1 MGDVGSAKK
10 KEFGV
15 GTAGK
20 RDERRESERQRMA
33 SKSFVAFGFTVLL
46 SLVLVSCHPPQPF
59 SPSPPA
65 THAAKP
71 VPNDEKAM
79 KAIDYVCQNSTDY
92 DICVNVLKHD
102 SRSNTEDRKVFLKIL
117 FENVRSRVVE
127 IYSIADKLFPRE
139 TDPWS
144 KDCLQACRMEY
155 KFNQRYLKGIVNAI
169 DTGDYKRVHHLMIT
183 IAALA
188 YECQE
193 HFDSPPNS
201 VFGMGRTR
209 FSPFKEQNGL
219 VETLALTA
227 AAIAYW
233 A

>member
-1 MGDVGSAKK
+1 MG
-10 KEFGV
+10 GV
-15 GTAGK
+15 GAAGK

-46 SLVLVSCHPPQPF
+46 SLVLVSCHPPQPA

-65 THAAKP
+65 PLAAKP
-71 VPNDEKAM
+71 VPNDEKAT

-92 DICVNVLKHD
+92 DVCVNVLKHD
-102 SRSNTEDRKVFLKIL
+102 SRSNPED
-117 FENVRSRVVE
+117 
-127 IYSIADKLFPRE
+127 

-144 KDCLQACRMEY
+144 KDCLQACRLEY
-155 KFNQRYLKGIVNAI
+155 KMAQRYLKGITNAI
-169 DTGDYKRVHHLMIT
+169 DGRDYKRVHSPMMT

-201 VFGMGRTR
+201 NFGFGRTR
-209 FSPFKEQNGL
+209 ISPFKEQNGL
-219 VETLALTA
+219 VGTLALTTA
-227 AAIAYW
+227 TIAYW

>member
-1 MGDVGSAKK
+1 MGVGSAKK
-10 KEFGV
+10 KNSV
-15 GTAGK
+15 W
-20 RDERRESERQRMA
+20 ERQGRGTKEERARGKELMA

-46 SLVLVSCHPPQPF
+46 SLVLISCQPPQPF

-71 VPNDEKAM
+71 VPNDEKTI

-92 DICVNVLKHD
+92 DLCVNVLKHD

-117 FENVRSRVVE
+117 YENVRSRVVE

-144 KDCLQACRMEY
+144 KDCLQACRLEY
-155 KFNQRYLKGIVNAI
+155 KFNQRYLKGIVHAI

-209 FSPFKEQNGL
+209 FSPFREQNGL